1 MYNMVVYKIKNE
13 DYNKIKGQAYAP
25 DMHFNPIV
33 DINGNWVI
41 SIEELNGIVFPEFLY
56 LSEQQCEELD
66 GEQVCHYVNVEP
78 IEYQPVPPPP
88 FPTK

>member
-1 MYNMVVYKIKNE
+1 MTVYKITTE

-25 DMHFNPIV
+25 DMHFNPIA

-41 SIEELNGIVFPEFLY
+41 SIEELNGIVYPEFIY
-56 LSEQQCEELD
+56 LSEQQCEEVD
-66 GEQVCHYVNVEP
+66 GEQVCHYVNVTP
-78 IEYQPVPPPP
+78 IEYQPIPAPP

>member
-1 MYNMVVYKIKNE
+1 MIVYKISLTDKE
-13 DYNKIKGQAYAP
+13 KIQGKAYAP
-25 DMHFNPIV
+25 DMFFNAIA

-56 LSEQQCEELD
+56 LSEQQCEEVD

>member
-1 MYNMVVYKIKNE
+1 MIVYKISLTDKE
-13 DYNKIKGQAYAP
+13 KIQGKAYAP
-25 DMHFNPIV
+25 DMYFNCIA

-56 LSEQQCEELD
+56 LSEQQCEEVD
-66 GEQVCHYVNVEP
+66 GEQVCHYVNVTP
-78 IEYQPVPPPP
+78 IEYQPIPAPP

>member
-1 MYNMVVYKIKNE
+1 MIVYKISLTDKE
-13 DYNKIKGQAYAP
+13 KIQGKAYAP
-25 DMHFNPIV
+25 DMYFNSIQ
-33 DINGNWVI
+33 DILDNWVI

-56 LSEQQCEELD
+56 LAEQQCEEID

-78 IEYQPVPPPP
+78 IEYQPKPAPP

>member
-1 MYNMVVYKIKNE
+1 MIVYKITTE

-25 DMHFNPIV
+25 DMHFNPIM

-56 LSEQQCEELD
+56 LSEQQCEEVD
-66 GEQVCHYVNVEP
+66 GEQVCHYVNVTP
-78 IEYQPVPPPP
+78 IEYQPVPAPP